1 MVISFCFVKFLNGT
15 FVTFVLQIVSKMI
28 RLEHYDE
35 VQVQLTL
42 VIISD
47 KKTKL
52 DKNLGE
58 EIVLFHKKFQ
68 KSDDK
73 FDFIKGLNGSTYFVK
88 SDQQAEELRVI
99 GAKIIAQLSKEAKS
113 LTLIGSASEQL
124 FIAEG
129 MILASYQFIKY
140 FKDADKKKLNLESI
154 CLSKDVSAKKLAE
167 LSDTAK
173 AVFWARDRVNEPVSH
188 LNAGQLAEA
197 ISELGNE
204 AGMTVQVLE
213 KTQIESLKMG
223 GLLAVNKGSIDQPT
237 FTIVEYKHEKA
248 INKKPIV
255 LVGKG
260 VVYDTGGLSLKPTP
274 GSMDVMKSD
283 MAGAACMA
291 GTIYLAALQK
301 LKLHIIALI
310 PATDNRPG
318 LNAYAPGDVITMYDG
333 TTVEVLNTDA
343 EGRMILADALAYS
356 NKYKPELVIDA
367 ATLTG
372 AALRAIGTKASVIMG
387 NADDKVFDQLE
398 KAGNEVHERTVRFPF
413 WDDYAAEIKSSI
425 ADLKNLGGPN
435 AGMITA
441 GKFLEH
447 FVKSPYIH
455 MDIAGPAWLD
465 AKEDYKGQGG
475 TGAGIRLLFNFL
487 KKYK

>member
-1 MVISFCFVKFLNGT
+1 
-15 FVTFVLQIVSKMI
+15 MI
-28 RLEHYDE
+28 RLEQYDE
-35 VQVQLTL
+35 VQVQSTL

-52 DKNLGE
+52 DKILGE
-58 EIVLFHKKFQ
+58 DIVLFHKKFQ

-88 SDQQAEELRVI
+88 GDQKTEELRVV

-113 LTLIGSASEQL
+113 LTLIGSAADQL

-140 FKDADKKKLNLESI
+140 FKDADKKKLNLETI
-154 CLSKDVSAKKLAE
+154 CLSKEVSAKKLAE

-188 LNAGQLAEA
+188 LNASQLAEA

-343 EGRMILADALAYS
+343 EGRMILADALSYS